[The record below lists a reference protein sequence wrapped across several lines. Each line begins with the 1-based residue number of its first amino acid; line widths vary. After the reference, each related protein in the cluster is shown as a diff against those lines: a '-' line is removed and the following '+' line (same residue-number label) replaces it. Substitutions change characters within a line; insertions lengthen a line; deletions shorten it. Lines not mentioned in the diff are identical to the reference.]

1 MFVQFCCMSVMQ
13 SQKNNEQFM
22 RDTLNIGN
30 DEGTQASTI
39 ALENVTRNE
48 NK

>member
-1 MFVQFCCMSVMQ
+1 MFVQFCCRNGMQ

-22 RDTLNIGN
+22 RDTLSRRN

-39 ALENVTRNE
+39 DLENVTRNE